1 MNQDQERQL
10 GDVIAAV
17 LISAGMI
24 GALAFCDLVKESYPV
39 TDREE
44 AIVFTRALTDSPAY
58 KQCVKEN
65 LRTIKQFR
73 DCLKDKGA
81 M

>member
-1 MNQDQERQL
+1 MTTDQERQL

-24 GALAFCDLVKESYPV
+24 GALAFCDFVKKSVPV

-58 KQCVKEN
+58 KECAKKN
-65 LRTIKQFR
+65 LRTIKQFK
-73 DCLKDKGA
+73 DCLVDMGA